1 MAGSFILLRI
11 MMSLSYLSEGH
22 LNVLNHKYNRILDKC
37 GQNSF
42 DLFKKIWAVQD
53 LATFLKFAS
62 WTHNYFW
69 LNSTMLSGREKNS

>member
-42 DLFKKIWAVQD
+42 DLFKKI
-53 LATFLKFAS
+53 
-62 WTHNYFW
+62 
-69 LNSTMLSGREKNS
+69 